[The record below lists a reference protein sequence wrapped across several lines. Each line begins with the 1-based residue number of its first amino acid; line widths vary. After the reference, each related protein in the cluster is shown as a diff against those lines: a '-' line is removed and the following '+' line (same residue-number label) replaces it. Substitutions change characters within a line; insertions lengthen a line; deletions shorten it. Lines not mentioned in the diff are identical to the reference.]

1 MAQRKILRSP
11 HLNAP
16 FLHFCHLSNSNR
28 IHTKESQKEKYTHNG
43 RKKRRQMRE
52 ITMWW
57 LSWFW
62 RRVTQVINSVEVSAF
77 IYYMKQYLLFSL
89 LHLQTL
95 GSVVLDV
102 SLSVYYLLLSISI
115 TNFMNNLNLN
125 CPLNHEQSQPW
136 TQPWT
141 ISTMNNL
148 NHEQSQPWTISTA
161 LTIELL

>member
-1 MAQRKILRSP
+1 M
-11 HLNAP
+11 H
-16 FLHFCHLSNSNR
+16 HFCIFVIYQIQIGYTQKRARRKNT
-28 IHTKESQKEKYTHNG
+28 HTTDG
-43 RKKRRQMRE
+43 KKRRQMRE

-95 GSVVLDV
+95 GSLVLDV

-125 CPLNHEQSQPW
+125 RPLNHEQSQPW

-148 NHEQSQPWTISTA
+148 NHELNHEQSQPWTISTA